1 MERLGGQN
9 ISPMSVS
16 PQARVA
22 TRLEHQERETM
33 KTALRTLA
41 GALVGLLA
49 AFLILV
55 AVKLLRGAVALCSG
69 VVHPLPEGFGETM
82 EEVCLHVER
91 FPDWVL
97 ALAVPAWGLAAF
109 AGAWTAQ
116 RIGNRWSFAIVG
128 LLLLAAL
135 VLNISQ
141 LPYAIWFKVATLIV
155 VPTAIVVGDRLSIGR
170 KTAAAVAA
178 G

>member
-49 AFLILV
+49 AFLLIV
-55 AVKLLRGAVALCSG
+55 AVELFSG

-82 EEVCLHVER
+82 EEMCLHVER
-91 FPDWVL
+91 YPGWVL
-97 ALAVPAWGLAAF
+97 ALAVPAWGVAAF

-116 RIGNRWSFAIVG
+116 TIGNRWSFAIVG

-135 VLNISQ
+135 LFNISQ

-170 KTAAAVAA
+170 KTASAVAA